1 MSENGTAV
9 PATAAHAH
17 APAPRSIAPGREIK
31 PIDKAQFGQKAELAE
46 KLKAIL
52 KDVPV
57 LHERMKKAVTDFE
70 EVTNRARA
78 IVEEWERVNAS
89 TQAAPPPS
97 PSPTV

>member
-1 MSENGTAV
+1 MSENG
-9 PATAAHAH
+9 AAIPV
-17 APAPRSIAPGREIK
+17 APAPAPTPHLQRAIAPGREIK

-57 LHERMKKAVTDFE
+57 LHERMKKSVADFE
-70 EVTNRARA
+70 DVTNRARA

-89 TQAAPPPS
+89 TQPAPPPK
-97 PSPTV
+97 V